1 MTKPSHSLLA
11 RFLVWRARHISQERF
26 ILILSVLIGFTTG
39 LVAVTMKNI
48 THFIQSVVASEYIT
62 QYLNPYYFIFPII
75 GILITLLIK
84 RFLKEKVGEGVPF
97 ALFAISRKNGILSP
111 QKMYDSVITAI
122 FTVGFGAS
130 VGLEGPAVGTGA
142 AIGSNLGR
150 AMHINYRNR
159 ILLMSCASA
168 GAIASIFNAPIAA
181 IIFTIEIFS
190 LDLTFSSLIPLLLS
204 SISGAVTSIL
214 LQGDDHLIYYQ
225 LLTGF
230 RIQDLPYYMLLGIFT
245 ALASVYFTRTYM
257 FVDQQFNKI
266 KNPRS
271 RVLIGAGI
279 LGVLIFLVPPLYGEG
294 YETTNSLL
302 NGNLIEVV
310 DQSLL
315 NEFTDFEYFSLLLI
329 LGLIFTKAIATSVTM
344 SAGGV
349 GGVFAPSLFTGA
361 SLGFLFSRTIN
372 DLNLGQIPE
381 STFAL
386 VGMAG
391 LMAGV
396 LHAPLTAVFMIA
408 EITGGYELFLPLMIV
423 SAVSFLISRHFLPYS
438 FYTHELAKKG
448 DLLTHNKDQVVL
460 RLLNLKKIVEKNFS
474 VVKPGMS
481 LRKLIDVVSRSPRN
495 IFPVVN
501 DDGKLV
507 GILTL
512 DDIRSFMFD
521 KALYDALVVAELMS
535 SPPEVVNIEEE
546 MDEVMKK
553 FQDTGAW
560 NLPVVD
566 NNRRY
571 IGFISKS
578 KMFSV
583 YRRKLIEFTA

>member
-122 FTVGFGAS
+122 FTVGFGGS

>member
-122 FTVGFGAS
+122 FTVGFGGS

-204 SISGAVTSIL
+204 SISGTVTSIL

>member
-1 MTKPSHSLLA
+1 M
-11 RFLVWRARHISQERF
+11 
-26 ILILSVLIGFTTG
+26 
-39 LVAVTMKNI
+39 
-48 THFIQSVVASEYIT
+48 
-62 QYLNPYYFIFPII
+62 
-75 GILITLLIK
+75 
-84 RFLKEKVGEGVPF
+84 
-97 ALFAISRKNGILSP
+97 
-111 QKMYDSVITAI
+111 
-122 FTVGFGAS
+122 
-130 VGLEGPAVGTGA
+130 
-142 AIGSNLGR
+142 
-150 AMHINYRNR
+150 
-159 ILLMSCASA
+159 
-168 GAIASIFNAPIAA
+168 
-181 IIFTIEIFS
+181 
-190 LDLTFSSLIPLLLS
+190 
-204 SISGAVTSIL
+204 
-214 LQGDDHLIYYQ
+214 
-225 LLTGF
+225 
-230 RIQDLPYYMLLGIFT
+230 
-245 ALASVYFTRTYM
+245 
-257 FVDQQFNKI
+257 
-266 KNPRS
+266 
-271 RVLIGAGI
+271 
-279 LGVLIFLVPPLYGEG
+279 
-294 YETTNSLL
+294 
-302 NGNLIEVV
+302 
-310 DQSLL
+310 
-315 NEFTDFEYFSLLLI
+315 
-329 LGLIFTKAIATSVTM
+329 
-344 SAGGV
+344 
-349 GGVFAPSLFTGA
+349 
-361 SLGFLFSRTIN
+361 
-372 DLNLGQIPE
+372 
-381 STFAL
+381 
-386 VGMAG
+386 
-391 LMAGV
+391 
-396 LHAPLTAVFMIA
+396 FMIA

>member
-1 MTKPSHSLLA
+1 MAASGGMPS
-11 RFLVWRARHISQERF
+11 
-26 ILILSVLIGFTTG
+26 T
-39 LVAVTMKNI
+39 
-48 THFIQSVVASEYIT
+48 
-62 QYLNPYYFIFPII
+62 
-75 GILITLLIK
+75 
-84 RFLKEKVGEGVPF
+84 
-97 ALFAISRKNGILSP
+97 
-111 QKMYDSVITAI
+111 
-122 FTVGFGAS
+122 
-130 VGLEGPAVGTGA
+130 
-142 AIGSNLGR
+142 
-150 AMHINYRNR
+150 
-159 ILLMSCASA
+159 
-168 GAIASIFNAPIAA
+168 
-181 IIFTIEIFS
+181 
-190 LDLTFSSLIPLLLS
+190 
-204 SISGAVTSIL
+204 
-214 LQGDDHLIYYQ
+214 
-225 LLTGF
+225 
-230 RIQDLPYYMLLGIFT
+230 
-245 ALASVYFTRTYM
+245 
-257 FVDQQFNKI
+257 
-266 KNPRS
+266 S

-294 YETTNSLL
+294 YDTTNSLL

>member
-1 MTKPSHSLLA
+1 
-11 RFLVWRARHISQERF
+11 
-26 ILILSVLIGFTTG
+26 
-39 LVAVTMKNI
+39 MKNI

-122 FTVGFGAS
+122 FTVGFGGS

>member
-1 MTKPSHSLLA
+1 
-11 RFLVWRARHISQERF
+11 
-26 ILILSVLIGFTTG
+26 
-39 LVAVTMKNI
+39 
-48 THFIQSVVASEYIT
+48 
-62 QYLNPYYFIFPII
+62 NPYYFIFPII

-122 FTVGFGAS
+122 FTVGFGGS

-566 NNRRY
+566 YNRRY

>member
-26 ILILSVLIGFTTG
+26 ILILRVLIGFTTG

-122 FTVGFGAS
+122 FTVGFGGS